1 MENKNLTN
9 NSPSP
14 STNNGITAAERL
26 KSSYT
31 NFLGECAKL
40 FPKVD
45 QKLLLDMIYLETS
58 YKDWE
63 GSVML
68 KIVYYSNSK
77 VDTNQ
82 KKEEIYKKYQKMPDE
97 VIEGRTLRVKLIRMY
112 IKNLEKLISS
122 DKDIEFVTGSATLAP
137 SDSYSDSA

>member
-1 MENKNLTN
+1 MENKKIT
-9 NSPSP
+9 NSPS
-14 STNNGITAAERL
+14 STNGITAAERL
-26 KSSYT
+26 KSSYEHFT
-31 NFLGECAKL
+31 AECSKL

-45 QKLLLDMIYLETS
+45 QKLLLDMIHLQTS

-63 GSVML
+63 GSVLL

-77 VDTNQ
+77 VDTNK
-82 KKEEIYKKYQKMPDE
+82 KKEEIYKRFQKMPDE

-112 IKNLEKLISS
+112 IQDLENLITS
-122 DKDIEFVTGSATLAP
+122 DRDIEFVTGSATLAP

>member
-14 STNNGITAAERL
+14 STNNGKTAAERL

-31 NFLGECAKL
+31 NFWGECSKL

-45 QKLLLDMIYLETS
+45 QKLLLDIIYLETS

-63 GSVML
+63 GSVLL
-68 KIVYYSNSK
+68 KIIYSSNSK

-82 KKEEIYKKYQKMPDE
+82 RKKKY
-97 VIEGRTLRVKLIRMY
+97 
-112 IKNLEKLISS
+112 IKSIKRCLMR
-122 DKDIEFVTGSATLAP
+122 
-137 SDSYSDSA
+137 

>member
-9 NSPSP
+9 NSPSS

-26 KSSYT
+26 KSAYT

-63 GSVML
+63 GSVLL
-68 KIVYYSNSK
+68 KIVYSSNSK

-82 KKEEIYKKYQKMPDE
+82 KKEELYKKYQKMPDE
-97 VIEGRTLRVKLIRMY
+97 VIEGHTLRVRLIRMY

>member
-26 KSSYT
+26 KSYT

-63 GSVML
+63 GSVLL
-68 KIVYYSNSK
+68 KIVYSSNSK